1 MSNGFETFLASEA
14 ETLAFAQKLAACLDG
29 HGLLFLH
36 GELGAGKTTF
46 SRGILRGL
54 GHEGAVKSPTF
65 TLVEPYSMGDLQVFH
80 FDLYRLGDPNE
91 LEYIGFDDYLESR
104 GLILVEWP
112 ERAEGFL
119 PVSDLSLR
127 LQVEDDGRRLSITA
141 GTDHGTRVIRQL
153 RARSNSKR

>member
-1 MSNGFETFLASEA
+1 MSNRLEIFLGSEA
-14 ETLAFAQKLAACLDG
+14 ETLAFAQRLAVCLDG
-29 HGLLFLH
+29 HGLIFLH

-46 SRGILRGL
+46 CRGILRGL

-65 TLVEPYSMGDLQVFH
+65 TLVEPYSLGGLQVFH

-112 ERAEGFL
+112 ERAAGFL

-141 GTDHGTRVIRQL
+141 STDHGAQVIRQL
-153 RARSNSKR
+153 RAQSNSKR